1 MRDPLDLL
9 TRIIIIH
16 GVNDPLPP
24 PVAPSA
30 VKAPADPA
38 SRPGR
43 VDSAALLGNARELV
57 IEHAG
62 REYRLRV
69 TQNGKLI
76 LTA

>member
-1 MRDPLDLL
+1 M
-9 TRIIIIH
+9 
-16 GVNDPLPP
+16 NDPLRP
-24 PVAPSA
+24 
-30 VKAPADPA
+30 APARAEPA
-38 SRPGR
+38 PRAEGVPKPGR
-43 VDSAALLGNARELV
+43 VESSALLGNARELV

>member
-1 MRDPLDLL
+1 M
-9 TRIIIIH
+9 
-16 GVNDPLPP
+16 NDPHRPDAAAAAEPP
-24 PVAPSA
+24 RAAAAP
-30 VKAPADPA
+30 K
-38 SRPGR
+38 PGR

-57 IEHAG
+57 IDHAG